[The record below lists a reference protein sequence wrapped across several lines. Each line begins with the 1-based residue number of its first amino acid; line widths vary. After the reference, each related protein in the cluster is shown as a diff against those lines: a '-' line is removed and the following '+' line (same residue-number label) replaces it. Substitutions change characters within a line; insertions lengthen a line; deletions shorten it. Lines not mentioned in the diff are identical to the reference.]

1 MAAGSAHLLSIG
13 LGLFFCTTGLPK
25 LFSFIPAHKVLK
37 DEFVKFSTVFPLKPL
52 GVVPNP
58 TLYMYAVGVVEFGA
72 GVMLGMGSPDQQVAS
87 AVVLLGVMVGAI
99 QTLLSLG
106 RATTECIPAAVCLS
120 LLGLFLFQGL

>member
-1 MAAGSAHLLSIG
+1 MAGLLSGG
-13 LGLFFCTTGLPK
+13 LGLVFALSGCCK
-25 LFSFIPAHKVLK
+25 LFPFIPVHPFMK